1 MLQYHGNGSLWAE
14 VSTQTATFAVS
25 KIYDRLIG
33 NFIFADGLVRADDLA
48 DLTALTYV
56 EGKASGRF
64 FPGLFRSKRR
74 QHGLRF

>member
-33 NFIFADGLVRADDLA
+33 HSIFADGLVRADELA
-48 DLTALTYV
+48 DLAALAYV
-56 EGKASGRF
+56 KGKASGRF

-74 QHGLRF
+74 RGPRF